1 MKNIKTLLVGA
12 ILLSATSM
20 QAQKQIIVKPT
31 VQKVERKV
39 FKLDTP
45 EARAK
50 YQTQQM
56 TTMLDLTEAQVA
68 RVSILNLKVENKI
81 EVIRNSRMME
91 EKKKEF
97 IQGNLN
103 DRMSALKSLL
113 TKDQFNEYSASLK
126 K

>member
-12 ILLSATSM
+12 LLLSASSM
-20 QAQKQIIVKPT
+20 HAQKVVTEAPT
-31 VQKVERKV
+31 VQKTEKRV
-39 FKLDTP
+39 FKLETP

-50 YQTQQM
+50 HQTEQM

-68 RVSILNLKVENKI
+68 RVSILNLKVEEKI
-81 EVIRNSRMME
+81 EAVRNSRMIE

-103 DRMSALKSLL
+103 DRMSTLKQLL
-113 TKDQFNEYSASLK
+113 TEDQYNEYSASLK